1 MDYKVAGS
9 NLFYKCECVPSERNL
24 LIEDQQSGDD
34 NKTQTQNFLGNIC
47 SSEVPTFVFQ
57 RKETQLNFNY
67 KSGVNRERFPYFF
80 DRNWEERAV

>member
-47 SSEVPTFVFQ
+47 SSEVPTFVF
-57 RKETQLNFNY
+57 
-67 KSGVNRERFPYFF
+67 
-80 DRNWEERAV
+80 